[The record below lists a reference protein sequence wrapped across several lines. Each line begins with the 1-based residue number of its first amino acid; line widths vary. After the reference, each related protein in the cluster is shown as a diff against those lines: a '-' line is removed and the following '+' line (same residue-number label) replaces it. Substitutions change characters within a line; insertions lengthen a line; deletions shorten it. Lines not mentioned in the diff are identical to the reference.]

1 MVSLAAG
8 VVVVPSRYLKSC
20 TPLRMGITYAFQS
33 KKLVLINLH
42 EITVAIFE
50 EVMGVDM
57 ADLEEGQ
64 KVSDV
69 GE

>member
-1 MVSLAAG
+1 M
-8 VVVVPSRYLKSC
+8 RTTC
-20 TPLRMGITYAFQS
+20 AFQS
-33 KKLVLINLH
+33 KKLVLVNLH
-42 EITVAIFE
+42 EIAVAIFE